1 MDQETHSIRF
11 IAKIIGKINATE
23 PGNQYAPLL
32 TKNMEAVKIDAL
44 RNHKFNYEANM
55 ALSNDSAKD
64 LMYLSQNLSSSSAP
78 VRQPQPDYV
87 IYTDASNKGWGC
99 YDPQTGNKFGGRWDF
114 QEETHINRLELKA
127 SWGRH
132 WRKTNAHSAHYYYY
146 TAGLANS
153 GQGHNRSTCENH
165 DRWHHCLSMHK

>member
-127 SWGRH
+127 S
-132 WRKTNAHSAHYYYY
+132 
-146 TAGLANS
+146 
-153 GQGHNRSTCENH
+153 
-165 DRWHHCLSMHK
+165 